1 VAADEKRICGT
12 EECSAGAFFIFC
24 LIYHKGEYL
33 MKKSNEQIAI
43 SVARNSIAVNIVV
56 SAFKLFAGI
65 FANSAAM
72 VSDAVHSFTDLISTV
87 IAVIGVKL
95 ANKTPDKEHPYGHE
109 RFECV
114 ATMVLSLLV
123 FTVGIGIGWAGLQR
137 IISGN
142 TNELGMPGLLA
153 LVAAAFSIGVKEALY
168 WYVRAAAK
176 KIDSSALMADA
187 WHSRV
192 DGLSSIGSFIGIL
205 GARLGFPILDS
216 VAAIVIC
223 LFIIKTAISIMKD
236 ALGKMTDRSCDDAT
250 IDAMR
255 EVILTQDAVD
265 GIDRLMTRLFG
276 NKIYV
281 DVDICV
287 AASLTLGESHAI
299 AQQVHDAIEKSFP
312 KVKHCMVHVNPTK

>member
-1 VAADEKRICGT
+1 
-12 EECSAGAFFIFC
+12 
-24 LIYHKGEYL
+24 
-33 MKKSNEQIAI
+33 MKKSNEQIAL
-43 SVARNSIAVNIVV
+43 SVARNSIIINIAL

-95 ANKTPDKEHPYGHE
+95 ANKKPDKEHPYGHE

-114 ATMVLSLLV
+114 ATLVLTLLV
-123 FTVGIGIGWAGLQR
+123 FSVGIGIGWAGVQR
-137 IISGN
+137 IISGDC
-142 TNELGMPGLLA
+142 NESGIPRLLA
-153 LVAAAFSIGVKEALY
+153 LVAAVVSIGVKESVY

-192 DGLSSIGSFIGIL
+192 DGLSSIGSFVGIL

-223 LFIIKTAISIMKD
+223 LFIIKTAIDIMLD
-236 ALGKMTDRSCDDAT
+236 ALGRMTDRACDDAT
-250 IDAMR
+250 VEDMR
-255 EVILTQDAVD
+255 KVILAQDSVD
-265 GIDRLMTRLFG
+265 GIDQLRTRIFG
-276 NKIYV
+276 SRIYV

-287 AASLTLGESHAI
+287 AASFSIGGGHTI

-312 KVKHCMVHVNPTK
+312 KVKHCMVHVNPTHPTAV